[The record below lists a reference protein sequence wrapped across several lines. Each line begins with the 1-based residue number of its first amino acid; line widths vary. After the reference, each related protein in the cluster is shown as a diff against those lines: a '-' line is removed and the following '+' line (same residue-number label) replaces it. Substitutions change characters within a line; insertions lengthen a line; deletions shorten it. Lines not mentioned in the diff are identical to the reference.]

1 MIKPLI
7 FLLFILSSNAFLPK
21 VNNKNIISEK
31 KMDIFDKFEKYSRE
45 QNHEKQQEYL
55 NKIHKIV
62 RLQIKMRKFIQKKV
76 DEG

>member
-1 MIKPLI
+1 MIKPII
-7 FLLFILSSNAFLPK
+7 FLLFMLSSNAFFPR
-21 VNNKNIISEK
+21 VNNKNTIPEK

>member
-1 MIKPLI
+1 MIKPII
-7 FLLFILSSNAFLPK
+7 FLLFILSSNAFFPK
-21 VNNKNIISEK
+21 VNNKNVISEK

-55 NKIHKIV
+55 KKIHKIV

>member
-1 MIKPLI
+1 MIKPII
-7 FLLFILSSNAFLPK
+7 FLLFILSSNAFFPR
-21 VNNKNIISEK
+21 VNKKNTIPEK